1 MDGDMQTASDSD
13 MQASPAHPFARSGQ
27 SIGCAIGFQ
36 PALSSADTHWN
47 NLAMFAWQG
56 QCEEA
61 QFDPFD
67 ETVIVYHV
75 GGAPSVP
82 VRIGGRWNQETH
94 PGLITIIPPATAVGW
109 SVRGEVHSRSLHLGS
124 RFFDSDDSN
133 CGGSKPELRFQCG
146 IQDPLVSAIMESLE
160 HEIRHPSQSG
170 SLYADS
176 VADSLALHLLNRHV
190 AEPRQAG
197 LRQKLPAQTLKRSIE
212 RIEASISQGVS
223 LEELA
228 REARLSRSY
237 FADAFRKTTGMAPH
251 QYLTRRRLEKA
262 RELLNSSRLA
272 LTDIALQCGFSSQSH
287 LSSMFRKAFGTS
299 PRRYRNS
306 AD

>member
-124 RFFDSDDSN
+124 RF
-133 CGGSKPELRFQCG
+133 QW
-146 IQDPLVSAIMESLE
+146 
-160 HEIRHPSQSG
+160 
-170 SLYADS
+170 
-176 VADSLALHLLNRHV
+176 
-190 AEPRQAG
+190 
-197 LRQKLPAQTLKRSIE
+197 
-212 RIEASISQGVS
+212 
-223 LEELA
+223 
-228 REARLSRSY
+228 
-237 FADAFRKTTGMAPH
+237 
-251 QYLTRRRLEKA
+251 RRLEAGTAISMRHPGSTGLSDHGKPGA
-262 RELLNSSRLA
+262 RDSTPLA
-272 LTDIALQCGFSSQSH
+272 KRQSLCGQCC
-287 LSSMFRKAFGTS
+287 
-299 PRRYRNS
+299 
-306 AD
+306 